1 MVFNP
6 LRTFIEIVARDEQ
19 GVGDLVVTVMDKT
32 TPVPLMRYCTGDK
45 MQFIDFDRLNREAG
59 AVGAGWRPPSLPVV
73 ALHGRAKDRLPNGGH
88 VDLFKETLY
97 RFPEVAR
104 RMTGAH
110 RISVEGG
117 EVRWEVQAIRGA
129 EGKESSEARLQA
141 ELAPRLPGSLLRV
154 EVLGYDAF
162 PHGKTIDYERKFVYW
177 VPPVVA

>member
-1 MVFNP
+1 
-6 LRTFIEIVARDEQ
+6 
-19 GVGDLVVTVMDKT
+19 
-32 TPVPLMRYCTGDK
+32 
-45 MQFIDFDRLNREAG
+45 
-59 AVGAGWRPPSLPVV
+59 
-73 ALHGRAKDRLPNGGH
+73 
-88 VDLFKETLY
+88 
-97 RFPEVAR
+97 
-104 RMTGAH
+104 MTGAH

-141 ELAPRLPGSLLRV
+141 ELAPRLPGSRLRV